1 MPARPSSIFVR
12 TTLQTHTDAPEGA
25 DGLTDEGHEAQGA
38 NRGNVDESTQ
48 ELSVS
53 VGSES
58 SEQDSVVLGYR
69 FRALMRPD
77 SDGAAV
83 REVEVHGEGAH
94 SDAESHGGSLSRR
107 KRCRSPVSLHEN
119 DELKVEGDLFVDRK
133 TEEYIEQQKLIG
145 NIDPGISVLDE
156 GLFSCSK

>member
-1 MPARPSSIFVR
+1 MVQRLRGGGLDMPARPSSIFVR

-48 ELSVS
+48 EISVS

-94 SDAESHGGSLSRR
+94 SDAESHGDRFQ
-107 KRCRSPVSLHEN
+107 
-119 DELKVEGDLFVDRK
+119 EGKDVGVRFLCMR
-133 TEEYIEQQKLIG
+133 TT
-145 NIDPGISVLDE
+145 N
-156 GLFSCSK
+156 

>member
-12 TTLQTHTDAPEGA
+12 TTPDAPEGS

-38 NRGNVDESTQ
+38 NRGNVDELTQ
-48 ELSVS
+48 EVSVS

-133 TEEYIEQQKLIG
+133 TEEYIEQQKLMG